1 MSCVF
6 EHSPDGAKGD
16 NSYDNL
22 FYDFCMKTTDT
33 FGVAER
39 HRHTATAG
47 ATDFLSETHLES
59 NEHGRVA
66 LRALAG
72 RLAVSPPAV
81 SRMAQRLVRR
91 GLLKREGAC
100 GLELT
105 EAGLGIALKAIR
117 KRRIFEVFLMQQLGY
132 GWHEVYPVAAPV
144 SNSLEDELVER
155 MYARMGRPGRC
166 PHGDPIP
173 APGAPLVIPP
183 WRALI
188 DLADTD
194 AATITRISSHETEML
209 RYLDSIGI
217 RPGAPVQV
225 IARAPFAG
233 PIRVRLGAPGHTYEQ
248 ALGAELA
255 AHVWVE

>member
-1 MSCVF
+1 MGF
-6 EHSPDGAKGD
+6 MITYSPV
-16 NSYDNL
+16 
-22 FYDFCMKTTDT
+22 FCMKTIDT
-33 FGVAER
+33 FGLAER

-47 ATDFLSETHLES
+47 ATDFLSETHLEAS
-59 NEHGRVA
+59 EHGRVA

-105 EAGLGIALKAIR
+105 EPGLGIALKAIR
-117 KRRIFEVFLMQQLGY
+117 KRRIFEAFLVQQLGY

-144 SNSLEDELVER
+144 SNSLDDELVER
-155 MYARMGRPGRC
+155 MYVRLGRPGRC

-173 APGAPLVIPP
+173 GPDGSLVIPP
-183 WRALI
+183 WRALV
-188 DLADTD
+188 DLADRE
-194 AATITRISSHETEML
+194 AATITRVSSHETEML

-233 PIRVRLGAPGHTYEQ
+233 PIRVRLGAPGHAYEQ

-255 AHVWVE
+255 ARVWVE